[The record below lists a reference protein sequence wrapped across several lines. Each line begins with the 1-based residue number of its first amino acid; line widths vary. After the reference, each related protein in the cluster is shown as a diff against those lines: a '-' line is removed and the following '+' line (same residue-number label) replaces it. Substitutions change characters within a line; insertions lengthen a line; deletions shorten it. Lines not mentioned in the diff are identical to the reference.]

1 MKTKFLPL
9 LAVSLLAPAFSH
21 AGDGELSGD
30 TKLACEAILCLSSGT
45 RPSECAPSIRRFFS
59 IKHKKLH
66 KQFQARLDFL
76 NLCPTDSA
84 GMPELKRAIADGAGR
99 CDAAE
104 LNRVMSRVITVR
116 ECTPVSQTA
125 NGRFAGSL
133 KRQPQPECRDVQKTV
148 VLNAKPSYC
157 NAYHNHEWTRVNV
170 RYQGDPKNGGKWVDV
185 QP

>member
-21 AGDGELSGD
+21 AGEGELSGD

-76 NLCPTDSA
+76 NLCPIDSA

-99 CDAAE
+99 CDAAD
-104 LNRVMSRVITVR
+104 LNRVMRRTIIVR
-116 ECTPVSQTA
+116 ECRTVSKPA
-125 NGRFAGSL
+125 NGLFSGSL
-133 KRQPQPECRDVQKTV
+133 KQQTQECSDVQKSV

-157 NAYHNHEWTRVNV
+157 NAYHNHEWTRVNNV
-170 RYQGDPKNGGKWVDV
+170 RYQEDPKNGGRWVDTG
-185 QP
+185 Q